1 MNFEAFGSSP
11 DFTTPIQ
18 EFLFN
23 NCSKIEEAK
32 ESGEQSINN
41 YMLFK
46 QYSELMDK
54 TLDKFLEMG
63 NLDPEVFIQAM
74 QFAKEENLPF
84 DEITLS
90 CKGKFP
96 RFCVKGTK
104 GAGLYY
110 EMMIKGNEINITKGE
125 DKFKEEMSAFNNQMF
140 RDILNSN
147 EIKRVFICGFTTE
160 FSVGLT
166 ALDCA
171 RKEYETYVIKDA
183 CRGLAPA
190 SEAAMLKNFE
200 RKNVKVISFDEFEKI
215 MSEEK

>member
-54 TLDKFLEMG
+54 TLEKFLENG

-74 QFAKEENLPF
+74 QFAREENLPCSF
-84 DEITLS
+84 LDYVLS
-90 CKGKFP
+90 S
-96 RFCVKGTK
+96 
-104 GAGLYY
+104 
-110 EMMIKGNEINITKGE
+110 I
-125 DKFKEEMSAFNNQMF
+125 
-140 RDILNSN
+140 
-147 EIKRVFICGFTTE
+147 
-160 FSVGLT
+160 
-166 ALDCA
+166 
-171 RKEYETYVIKDA
+171 EYEDFYNLMMDYKKMNNKEIEDEAHVKLMDDRIKKDEEIIKKNKYFP
-183 CRGLAPA
+183 LFF
-190 SEAAMLKNFE
+190 LKLI
-200 RKNVKVISFDEFEKI
+200 KY
-215 MSEEK
+215 

>member
-23 NCSKIEEAK
+23 NCQKIEEAK

-74 QFAKEENLPF
+74 QFAKDENLPCSF
-84 DEITLS
+84 LDYVLSSIEYEDFYNLMIDYKKMSNKEI
-90 CKGKFP
+90 
-96 RFCVKGTK
+96 V
-104 GAGLYY
+104 
-110 EMMIKGNEINITKGE
+110 NEAHVNFM
-125 DKFKEEMSAFNNQMF
+125 D
-140 RDILNSN
+140 N
-147 EIKRVFICGFTTE
+147 EIKKDEEIIKKNKG
-160 FSVGLT
+160 
-166 ALDCA
+166 
-171 RKEYETYVIKDA
+171 KEIRHDKK
-183 CRGLAPA
+183 
-190 SEAAMLKNFE
+190 KN
-200 RKNVKVISFDEFEKI
+200 K
-215 MSEEK
+215 

>member
-23 NCSKIEEAK
+23 NCQKIEEAK

-74 QFAKEENLPF
+74 QFAKDENLPCSF
-84 DEITLS
+84 LDYVLSSIEYEDFYNLMIDYKKMSNKEI
-90 CKGKFP
+90 
-96 RFCVKGTK
+96 V
-104 GAGLYY
+104 
-110 EMMIKGNEINITKGE
+110 NEAHVNFM
-125 DKFKEEMSAFNNQMF
+125 D
-140 RDILNSN
+140 N
-147 EIKRVFICGFTTE
+147 EIKKDEEIIKKNK
-160 FSVGLT
+160 
-166 ALDCA
+166 
-171 RKEYETYVIKDA
+171 RKEIRHNK
-183 CRGLAPA
+183 
-190 SEAAMLKNFE
+190 K
-200 RKNVKVISFDEFEKI
+200 K
-215 MSEEK
+215 

>member
-32 ESGEQSINN
+32 ENGEQSINN

-74 QFAKEENLPF
+74 QFAKEENLPCSF
-84 DEITLS
+84 LDYVLSSIEYEDFYNLMIDYKKMSNKEIQNDEAYV
-90 CKGKFP
+90 KF
-96 RFCVKGTK
+96 
-104 GAGLYY
+104 
-110 EMMIKGNEINITKGE
+110 M
-125 DKFKEEMSAFNNQMF
+125 D
-140 RDILNSN
+140 N
-147 EIKRVFICGFTTE
+147 EIKKDEEIIKKNKG
-160 FSVGLT
+160 
-166 ALDCA
+166 
-171 RKEYETYVIKDA
+171 KEIRHDK
-183 CRGLAPA
+183 
-190 SEAAMLKNFE
+190 K
-200 RKNVKVISFDEFEKI
+200 KK
-215 MSEEK
+215 